1 VDIFNIM
8 KTIVL
13 GPPGTGKTHTLLEQ
27 VEKYLKNTDPDK
39 IGYFAFTK
47 KAANEAKAR
56 AMDKFNYTEDDL
68 PYFRTLH
75 SLAFRKL
82 GINKD
87 QVMQKRHYEDLGRKL
102 NLFLD
107 YNEYDEEETGIF
119 TTKSD
124 YLRLI
129 HLAKL
134 RNITLEQQI
143 KLGEHN
149 TEVDYDTLVHLEQKI
164 KDYKKLHNL
173 IDYNDMILD
182 FNKSDKTPKFDV
194 VFIDEAQDLS
204 LMQWDMAKTIWNKTE
219 DTFIAGDDDQA
230 IFRWAGADV
239 DSFITQTGKLLNLT
253 QSRRIPRAI
262 HDFALGI
269 IKRVSKRRY
278 KEWGPRDYQGS
289 LNFHDDIKGLNMS
302 SGEWLIL
309 TRTRHMLEDVE
320 EEMKERGWYFEN
332 RFKKLPE
339 KDAAE
344 AAAEWEAGRKGQ
356 PLNYKQIER
365 IYSFMSSNHAEKIK
379 LKGMT
384 KEGLQDIST
393 LKKDYGLKTD
403 TVWYDAFDNLGFRR
417 KNYIRSMRRNGENL
431 KNKPRIQLSTI
442 HSVKGGERNN
452 VVLLTDLTHNTNKS
466 YLKNPDDETR
476 LFYVGATRTKENL
489 HIIRPNDYEKAYPM
503 ENL

>member
-1 VDIFNIM
+1 M

-119 TTKSD
+119 TTKRD

>member
-1 VDIFNIM
+1 M

-13 GPPGTGKTHTLLEQ
+13 GPPGTGKTHTLLNKVQ
-27 VEKYLKNTDPDK
+27 DYLKNVDPDK

-102 NLFLD
+102 NLFID
-107 YNEYDEEETGIF
+107 YNEHDQEETGLF

-129 HLAKL
+129 HLAQL
-134 RNITLEQQI
+134 RNISLEQQL

-149 TEVDYDTLVHLEQKI
+149 TEVDYDTLVHLKNELI
-164 KDYKKLHNL
+164 RYKKEYALV
-173 IDYNDMILD
+173 DYNDMILK
-182 FNKSDKTPKFDV
+182 FINSDSSPKFDV

-204 LMQWDMAKTIWNKTE
+204 LMQWNMAKTIWNKTQ
-219 DTFIAGDDDQA
+219 DSFIAGDDDQA

-239 DSFITQTGKLLNLT
+239 DSFITQSGKLLNLT
-253 QSRRIPRAI
+253 QSRRIPRAV
-262 HDFALGI
+262 HDFALSI

-278 KEWGPRDYQGS
+278 KEWAPRDHEGS
-289 LNFHDDIKGLNMS
+289 LKFHDDIKDINMS
-302 SGEWLIL
+302 SGNWLVL
-309 TRTRHMLEDVE
+309 TRTRHMLEDIE
-320 EEMKERGWYFEN
+320 EEMRERGWYFEN
-332 RFKKLPE
+332 RFKKMPE
-339 KDAAE
+339 KEAAE
-344 AAAEWEAGRKGQ
+344 AAAEWESARKGQ

-365 IYSFMSSNHAEKIK
+365 IYSYMSPAHADKNF
-379 LKGMT
+379 LKGMA
-384 KEGLQDIST
+384 KESFYNLADTGI
-393 LKKDYGLKTD
+393 KTD
-403 TVWYDAFDNLGFRR
+403 AVWYEAFDNLDFRR
-417 KNYIRSMRRNGENL
+417 KSYIRSMRRNGENL
-431 KNKPRIQLSTI
+431 NDKPRIKLSTI
-442 HSVKGGERNN
+442 HSVKGGEEDN
-452 VVLLTDLTHNTNKS
+452 VVLLTDLTTHTNRS
-466 YLKNPDDETR
+466 YLKQPDDETR

-489 HIIRPNDYEKAYPM
+489 HIIRPKDYDKSFPMEDYE
-503 ENL
+503 

>member
-1 VDIFNIM
+1 M

-289 LNFHDDIKGLNMS
+289 LNFHDDIKDLNMS

-309 TRTRHMLEDVE
+309 TRTRHMLEEVE

-384 KEGLQDIST
+384 KEGLQDISA

-403 TVWYDAFDNLGFRR
+403 TVWYKAFDDLGFRR

-466 YLKNPDDETR
+466 YLKKPDDETR

>member
-1 VDIFNIM
+1 M

-13 GPPGTGKTHTLLEQ
+13 GPPGTGKTHTLLNKVQ
-27 VEKYLKNTDPDK
+27 DYLKTVDPDR

-47 KAANEAKAR
+47 KAANEAKSR

-82 GINKD
+82 GVNKD

-102 NLFLD
+102 NLFID
-107 YNEYDEEETGIF
+107 YNEHDQEETGLF

-149 TEVDYDTLVHLEQKI
+149 TEVDYDTLVHLKNELQR
-164 KDYKKLHNL
+164 YKKEYNL
-173 IDYNDMILD
+173 IDYNDMILK
-182 FNKSDKTPKFDV
+182 FIKSDLSPKFDV

-204 LMQWDMAKTIWNKTE
+204 LMQWNMAKTIWNKTE
-219 DTFIAGDDDQA
+219 DSFIAGDDDQA

-239 DSFITQTGKLLNLT
+239 DSFITQKGKLLNLT
-253 QSRRIPRAI
+253 QSRRIPRAV
-262 HDFALGI
+262 HDLALGI

-278 KEWGPRDYQGS
+278 KEWAPRDHQGS
-289 LNFHDDIKGLNMS
+289 LRFHDDIKDINMS
-302 SGEWLIL
+302 SGNWLVL
-309 TRTRHMLEDVE
+309 TRTRHMLEDIE
-320 EEMKERGWYFEN
+320 DEMRERGWYFEN
-332 RFKKLPE
+332 RFKKMPE

-344 AAAEWEAGRKGQ
+344 AALEWESARKGQ

-365 IYSFMSSNHAEKIK
+365 IYSYMSPAHADKNF
-379 LKGMT
+379 LKGMA
-384 KEGLQDIST
+384 KESFYNLADTGI
-393 LKKDYGLKTD
+393 KTD
-403 TVWYDAFDNLGFRR
+403 AVWYEAFDSLDFRR
-417 KNYIRSMRRNGENL
+417 KSYIRSMRRNGEVLNQ
-431 KNKPRIQLSTI
+431 KPRIKLSTI
-442 HSVKGGERNN
+442 HSVKGGEEDN
-452 VVLLTDLTHNTNKS
+452 VVLLTDLTTNTNRS
-466 YLKNPDDETR
+466 YLKQPDDETR

-489 HIIRPNDYEKAYPM
+489 HIIRPKDYDKSFPMEDYE
-503 ENL
+503 

>member
-1 VDIFNIM
+1 M

-384 KEGLQDIST
+384 KEGLHDISA

-403 TVWYDAFDNLGFRR
+403 TVWYKAFDDLGFRR

-466 YLKNPDDETR
+466 YLKKPDDETR

>member
-403 TVWYDAFDNLGFRR
+403 TVWYKAFDDLGFRR

>member
-1 VDIFNIM
+1 M

-13 GPPGTGKTHTLLEQ
+13 GPPGTGKTHTLLNKVQ
-27 VEKYLKNTDPDK
+27 DYLKNTDPDK

-102 NLFLD
+102 NLFID
-107 YNEYDEEETGIF
+107 YNEHDQEETGLF

-149 TEVDYDTLVHLEQKI
+149 TEVEYDTLVHLKNEL
-164 KDYKKLHNL
+164 DRYKKEYNL
-173 IDYNDMILD
+173 VDYNDMILK
-182 FNKSDKTPKFDV
+182 FIKSDSSPKFDV

-204 LMQWDMAKTIWNKTE
+204 LMQWNMAKTIWDKT
-219 DTFIAGDDDQA
+219 Q
-230 IFRWAGADV
+230 
-239 DSFITQTGKLLNLT
+239 DSFIAQTGKLLNLT
-253 QSRRIPRAI
+253 QSRRIPRAV

-269 IKRVSKRRY
+269 IKRVSNRRY
-278 KEWGPRDYQGS
+278 KEWAPRDHQGS
-289 LNFHDDIKGLNMS
+289 LKFHDDIKDLNMS
-302 SGEWLIL
+302 SGKWLVL
-309 TRTRHMLEDVE
+309 TRTRHMLEDIE
-320 EEMKERGWYFEN
+320 DEMRERGWYFEN
-332 RFKKLPE
+332 RFKKMPE

-344 AAAEWEAGRKGQ
+344 AALEWESARKGH
-356 PLNYKQIER
+356 PLNFKQIER
-365 IYSFMSSNHAEKIK
+365 IYSYMSPAHADKNF
-379 LKGMT
+379 LKGMA
-384 KEGLQDIST
+384 KESFYHLADTGI
-393 LKKDYGLKTD
+393 KTNA
-403 TVWYDAFDNLGFRR
+403 VWYEAFDNLDFRR
-417 KNYIRSMRRNGENL
+417 KSYIRSMRRNGENL
-431 KNKPRIQLSTI
+431 NDKPRIKLSTI
-442 HSVKGGERNN
+442 HSVKGGEEDN
-452 VVLLTDLTHNTNKS
+452 VVLLTDLTTNTNRS
-466 YLKNPDDETR
+466 YLKQPDDETR

-489 HIIRPNDYEKAYPM
+489 HIIRPKDYDKSFPMEDYE
-503 ENL
+503 